1 MKKLS
6 GVAVVTTA
14 EGERVSYTYMELDGN
29 GNITSQNNRGSFVA
43 LDDEVLAAIATLKN
57 AVNAR
62 LEGGC
67 PMTDNKRIKECKRKV
82 IAAINEATLP
92 FAVTELILENV
103 LNAVRENMAA
113 EEAAAANIET
123 PKTEEE
129 KMPN

>member
-1 MKKLS
+1 
-6 GVAVVTTA
+6 
-14 EGERVSYTYMELDGN
+14 
-29 GNITSQNNRGSFVA
+29 
-43 LDDEVLAAIATLKN
+43 
-57 AVNAR
+57 
-62 LEGGC
+62 
-67 PMTDNKRIKECKRKV
+67 MTDNKRIKECKRKV

-92 FAVTELILENV
+92 FAVTD

>member
-1 MKKLS
+1 
-6 GVAVVTTA
+6 
-14 EGERVSYTYMELDGN
+14 
-29 GNITSQNNRGSFVA
+29 
-43 LDDEVLAAIATLKN
+43 
-57 AVNAR
+57 
-62 LEGGC
+62 
-67 PMTDNKRIKECKRKV
+67 MTDTKRIKECKRKV

-129 KMPN
+129 KLPN